1 MPILKVSHQGETF
14 PFHAVAAGPEAG
26 YIAPTT
32 ARDHV
37 QDILRRLGVRSRA
50 AAAVEGQ
57 LLHRRRWPWRQGA
70 CNASRRGARLFVCV
84 AIYFDNL
91 YT

>member
-32 ARDHV
+32 ALLGRAVLLYRVPLHL
-37 QDILRRLGVRSRA
+37 LRGPEGLQA
-50 AAAVEGQ
+50 ARPLTEERPRRVN
-57 LLHRRRWPWRQGA
+57 LHWRR
-70 CNASRRGARLFVCV
+70 
-84 AIYFDNL
+84 
-91 YT
+91 